1 MRVRG
6 VRRVLVVV
14 EDHNQKEVMVKYQL
28 EVLKDQYQLGG
39 GQDQVQELVEDQE
52 LVEEALIDQ
61 DPVEEGQYLV
71 GRHRDPLGNQG
82 LLKVL
87 LKDLD
92 LVGEDQD

>member
-6 VRRVLVVV
+6 LGEVVV
-14 EDHNQKEVMVKYQL
+14 EDHNQEEMVKYQV

-39 GQDQVQELVEDQE
+39 GQEQVQELVEDQE

-71 GRHRDPLGNQG
+71 GRHRDPLGDQG
-82 LLKVL
+82 LVKVL